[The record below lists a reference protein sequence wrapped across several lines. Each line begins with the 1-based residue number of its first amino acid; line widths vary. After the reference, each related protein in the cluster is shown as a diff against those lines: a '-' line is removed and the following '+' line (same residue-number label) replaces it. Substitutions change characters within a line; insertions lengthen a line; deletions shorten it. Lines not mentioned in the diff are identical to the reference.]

1 MIAVY
6 YSLVTNYLERVLGTV
21 IFMTVFILAITILC
35 LAIPFY
41 VYIGYPLLLV
51 ALSKVKRCVEI
62 DKRDIEPKVS
72 LLVSCYNEEKV
83 IRKKIEN
90 CLSLD
95 YPNEKLEIIFISDGS
110 EDGTDEIINAYQ
122 DQGIHLIRQEGR
134 LGKTSGLNLAIPEA
148 NGEVIV
154 FSDANAMYQSD
165 AINKLVR
172 SFHDTTVGYVVGAA
186 LYSDGEDNSAANS
199 ENSYWQYEIFIK
211 TLESKLHS
219 VVGGDGAIYA
229 IRRSLYDPLDAKDI
243 NDFVNP
249 LQIIAKGYRGVFEPE
264 AICYEETAG
273 DFSKEAKR
281 KERIVNRSFRGLMKV
296 KSVMN
301 PFKVGFFSLEVISH
315 KLLRWLIPF
324 FLVGMT
330 LGIIILS
337 FQGLLVFQ
345 IMQVF
350 GVLFVWLAMV
360 GYLKASSN
368 SMSRVFQFPYYFMMA
383 NISSFI
389 GVVQAVKG
397 NIQVTWGS
405 PRAEQTEE
413 TADRLS
419 VQFIFASIALISL
432 YLFYNAAS
440 DIFQACMS

>member
-1 MIAVY
+1 
-6 YSLVTNYLERVLGTV
+6 
-21 IFMTVFILAITILC
+21 MTVFILVITILC
-35 LAIPFY
+35 LVIPFY
-41 VYIGYPLLLV
+41 VYVGYPLLLL
-51 ALSKVKRCVEI
+51 ALCKVKSCVEI

-83 IRKKIEN
+83 IKKKIEN

-95 YPNEKLEIIFISDGS
+95 YPNEKLEIIVISDGS
-110 EDGTDEIINAYQ
+110 EDGTDEIIKRYL
-122 DQGIHLIRQEGR
+122 DRGIHLIRQEGR
-134 LGKTSGLNLAIPEA
+134 KGKTSGLNLAVPEA
-148 NGEVIV
+148 SGEVIV
-154 FSDANAMYQSD
+154 FSDANAIYQPD

-172 SFHDTTVGYVVGAA
+172 SFHDASVGYVVGAA

-211 TLESKLHS
+211 RLESKLHS

-229 IRRSLYDPLDAKDI
+229 IRHSLYDQLDVKDI

-249 LQIIAKGYRGVFEPE
+249 LQIIAKGFRGVFEPE

-301 PFKVGFFSLEVISH
+301 PFKVGIFSLEVISH

-324 FLVGMT
+324 FLTGMT
-330 LGIIILS
+330 LGIIFLS

-345 IMQVF
+345 VMQVL

-368 SMSRVFQFPYYFMMA
+368 NMSRLFQFPYYFMMA
-383 NISSFI
+383 NLSSLV

-405 PRAEQTEE
+405 PRA
-413 TADRLS
+413 DRPEKTTNRFS
-419 VQFIFASIALISL
+419 TQFIFASIALISL
-432 YLFYNAAS
+432 YLFYDAVTQIAK
-440 DIFQACMS
+440 ACVN